1 MGGLYVDKPDI
12 IDVLQVDIQVEHKA
26 VINLLVEESLLLPGS
41 EGHYWDKLGEY
52 EEYFGWD

>member
-41 EGHYWDKLGEY
+41 EGHY
-52 EEYFGWD
+52 